1 MTAASGVLLFFF
13 FFPGKRREWG
23 RGEKNSLDVCV
34 CVLSLRRCFWS
45 AWFLDHKSDD
55 PNLSDPFV
63 CADDLPFWRR
73 PLLLG
78 FCWWLRS
85 FEEAWID
92 SRRAFVSSQPRRPSW
107 NSVPC
112 KKQQLRVVQQS
123 DRGPENM
130 KFGKTYSEYIDKHA
144 RNRLSGCSNVEFKR
158 LKKLLKKCPLQ
169 DHGSTPASVAS
180 SASVAAASSSSP
192 CELLLSQTTSFP
204 ASSADDQTWK
214 MTQKDGS
221 CLDSS
226 TVSSGC
232 PSSCPGEDQESFLRL
247 SILLLLPRGMLY
259 LCIVAS
265 W

>member
-1 MTAASGVLLFFF
+1 
-13 FFPGKRREWG
+13 
-23 RGEKNSLDVCV
+23 
-34 CVLSLRRCFWS
+34 
-45 AWFLDHKSDD
+45 
-55 PNLSDPFV
+55 
-63 CADDLPFWRR
+63 
-73 PLLLG
+73 
-78 FCWWLRS
+78 
-85 FEEAWID
+85 
-92 SRRAFVSSQPRRPSW
+92 
-107 NSVPC
+107 
-112 KKQQLRVVQQS
+112 
-123 DRGPENM
+123 M
-130 KFGKTYSEYIDKHA
+130 KFGKIYSEYIDKHA
-144 RNRLSGCSNVEFKR
+144 RNRLSGYSYVEFKR

-192 CELLLSQTTSFP
+192 CELLLSQTTSFT

-259 LCIVAS
+259 LCLVAS

>member
-1 MTAASGVLLFFF
+1 
-13 FFPGKRREWG
+13 
-23 RGEKNSLDVCV
+23 
-34 CVLSLRRCFWS
+34 
-45 AWFLDHKSDD
+45 
-55 PNLSDPFV
+55 
-63 CADDLPFWRR
+63 
-73 PLLLG
+73 
-78 FCWWLRS
+78 
-85 FEEAWID
+85 
-92 SRRAFVSSQPRRPSW
+92 
-107 NSVPC
+107 
-112 KKQQLRVVQQS
+112 
-123 DRGPENM
+123 M

-144 RNRLSGCSNVEFKR
+144 RNRLSGCSYVEFKR

-180 SASVAAASSSSP
+180 SASVAAASSTSP
-192 CELLLSQTTSFP
+192 CELLLSQTTSFT
-204 ASSADDQTWK
+204 ASSADDQTRK

-259 LCIVAS
+259 LCLVAS